1 MASELRKLAGDAEMS
16 RDEMIAANPLEPFL
30 RQRGYDLRQSGNN
43 WRTNACPVTQH
54 QRWHRPVTVDWQK
67 NLWHCNDCKVG
78 GTVIDWVMHEKNVTA
93 AEAMRE
99 LAGGLKVSEPVA
111 RFVNTSPSQ
120 LGKAS
125 AAKHNVTFDWSRN
138 CVAPL
143 TPKELIRLGNE
154 RWYSRQFCTWLYEK
168 KYVGLVHGDFAFPVR
183 DDGNILAAHYRVK
196 AKQVGE
202 KDDWFYFPTGI
213 GARPFVIGD
222 LTKAKQVHI
231 GESQW
236 DMLALADRTDLYLNQ
251 TQAFIATRGAGN
263 AALCNGL
270 IPEGVSV
277 LAWPQNDEA
286 GKRWLDDLSTKVPV
300 QVARAMVPEQFKDVN
315 EWTKAGASA
324 EDIYAAIF
332 RNELVEKPGIAE
344 RFSET
349 ETDGANREEPIEA
362 AEPFP
367 LHCLPPLIEAMAK
380 QVCATE
386 RVPESLVGCCALG
399 ISSASIGAGLAVQS
413 ASNRVTHGNIY
424 LLASAESGSGKS
436 ETFRHMAKPFQQFEM
451 DRIKRWKELDRP
463 DAVAKREL
471 LEVDIKQ
478 CKKQYAK
485 KHDVSIGEEVK
496 KFELEMEELQK
507 RLDPPTLSCEDVT
520 TEKLADL
527 LSKNAEQLASLSPDA
542 LSTVNILL
550 GRYNKLDRT
559 DEGLYLKAYSGD
571 PCVIHRM
578 SRDPIS
584 LETPCLTALWLT
596 QPDKVGSLLDERSL
610 NEGGF
615 IPRILACHTNCEP
628 REIGKNPPSISSSV
642 EKAYAGLIFSLLDT
656 YRLAHERFTIVPT
669 SEALEALND
678 HHDAIVKRRLGE
690 LRDVTSYA
698 ARWNEQAWRIAVCLH
713 AGTHGSRAHEQPV
726 SLETAQRAIALAD
739 WFAAEQLRILNAGR
753 TQRKME
759 RLQTLRELIV
769 QQYNGAAT
777 LRTLQRNN
785 GFEPA
790 ETRELAAKFP
800 EKLVIERHETG
811 GRPSEIVSVSKK

>member
-1 MASELRKLAGDAEMS
+1 M
-16 RDEMIAANPLEPFL
+16 
-30 RQRGYDLRQSGNN
+30 
-43 WRTNACPVTQH
+43 
-54 QRWHRPVTVDWQK
+54 
-67 NLWHCNDCKVG
+67 
-78 GTVIDWVMHEKNVTA
+78 IDWVMHEKNVTA

-99 LAGGLKVSEPVA
+99 LAGGLNGSEPVA
-111 RFVNTSPSQ
+111 RFVKTSPSQ
-120 LGKAS
+120 SGKAP
-125 AAKHNVTFDWSRN
+125 AANHNVTFDWSHN

-154 RWYSRQFCTWLYEK
+154 RWYSRQFCTWLHDN
-168 KYVGLVHGDFAFPVR
+168 KYVGLVHGDFAFPVQ

-251 TQAFIATRGAGN
+251 NHAFIATRGAGN

-300 QVARAMVPEQFKDVN
+300 QVARAIVPEQFKDLN

-332 RNELVEKPGIAE
+332 RNELVEKPEIAE
-344 RFSET
+344 PVSET
-349 ETDGANREEPIEA
+349 KTDGANRDEPNEA

-367 LHCLPPLIEAMAK
+367 LQCLPPLVEAMAK
-380 QVCATE
+380 EVCATE

-399 ISSASIGAGLAVQS
+399 ILSASIGAGLAVQS
-413 ASNRVTHGNIY
+413 ASNRVTRGNIY
-424 LLASAESGSGKS
+424 VLATAESGSGKS

-451 DRIKRWKELDRP
+451 DRIERWKEQDRP
-463 DAVAKREL
+463 DAIAKREL
-471 LEVDIKQ
+471 LEVDIKE

-485 KHDVSIGEEVK
+485 ERDNDIGEEVK
-496 KFELEMEELQK
+496 KFELEMEELEK
-507 RLDPPTLSCEDVT
+507 RLDPPTLSCEDIT

-527 LSKNAEQLASLSPDA
+527 LSKNDEQLASLSPDA
-542 LSTVNILL
+542 LSIVNILL

-559 DEGLYLKAYSGD
+559 DEGLYLKAFSGD
-571 PCVIHRM
+571 PCVVHRM

-584 LETPCLTALWLT
+584 LESPCLTALWLT
-596 QPDKVGSLLDERSL
+596 QPDKLQSLLDERSL
-610 NEGGF
+610 NEGGL

-628 REIGKNPPSISSSV
+628 REIGKNPPSISISV
-642 EKAYAGLIFSLLDT
+642 EKAYAGLIFCLLET
-656 YRLAHERFTIVPT
+656 YRLANERFTIVPT

-678 HHDAIVKRRLGE
+678 HHDAIVKRRRGE

-713 AGTHGSRAHEQPV
+713 AGTHGSQAHEQPV

-753 TQRKME
+753 MQRKFE
-759 RLQTLRELIV
+759 RLQKLKELIV

-777 LRTLQRNN
+777 LRDVAEEQR
-785 GFEPA
+785 F
-790 ETRELAAKFP
+790 
-800 EKLVIERHETG
+800 
-811 GRPSEIVSVSKK
+811 

>member
-1 MASELRKLAGDAEMS
+1 MT
-16 RDEMIAANPLEPFL
+16 RDEMISANPIADFV
-30 RQRGYDLRQSGNN
+30 RSRGHELKRAGENFVTSG
-43 WRTNACPVTQH
+43 CPVTQH
-54 QRWHRPVTVDWQK
+54 KRGHRPVMIYPKTQSWSC
-67 NLWHCNDCKVG
+67 HDCKIG

-99 LAGGLKVSEPVA
+99 LAGGLNGSEPVA
-111 RFVNTSPSQ
+111 RFVKTSPSQ
-120 LGKAS
+120 SGKAL
-125 AAKHNVTFDWSRN
+125 AANHNVTFDWSQN
-138 CVAPL
+138 CAAPI

-154 RWYSRQFCTWLYEK
+154 RWYSRQFCAWLHDR
-168 KYVGLVHGDFAFPVR
+168 KYVGLLHGDFAFPVQ
-183 DDGNILAAHYRVK
+183 DDGNILAAHYRMK
-196 AKQVGE
+196 AKQVRE

-222 LTKAKQVHI
+222 LTKAKQAHI
-231 GESQW
+231 GESPW
-236 DMLALADRTDLYLNQ
+236 DMLALADRTNLYLNQ
-251 TQAFIATRGAGN
+251 NHAFIATRGAGN

-324 EDIYAAIF
+324 EDIYTAIF
-332 RNELVEKPGIAE
+332 RNELVEKPEIAE
-344 RFSET
+344 PVSAT
-349 ETDGANREEPIEA
+349 ETDGANREEPNEA

-399 ISSASIGAGLAVQS
+399 ILSASIGAGLAVQS
-413 ASNRVTHGNIY
+413 ASNRVTRGNIY

-451 DRIKRWKELDRP
+451 DRIKRWKELERP
-463 DAVAKREL
+463 DAIAMREL
-471 LEVDIKQ
+471 LEVDIKE

-485 KHDVSIGEEVK
+485 HHDDDIGEEVK

-507 RLDPPTLSCEDVT
+507 RLDAPTLSCEDVT

-527 LSKNAEQLASLSPDA
+527 LSKNDEQLASLSPDA
-542 LSTVNILL
+542 LSIVNILL

-571 PCVIHRM
+571 PCQVHRM
-578 SRDPIS
+578 SREPIS
-584 LETPCLTALWLT
+584 LESPCLTAVWLT
-596 QPDKVGSLLDERSL
+596 QPDKVQSLLDERSL
-610 NEGGF
+610 NEGGL
-615 IPRILACHTNCEP
+615 IPRILACHTDCEP

-642 EKAYAGLIFSLLDT
+642 EKAYAGLIYSLLTT
-656 YRLAHERFTIVPT
+656 YRLAAERFTIKPT

-678 HHDAIVKRRLGE
+678 HHDAIVRRRRGE

-698 ARWNEQAWRIAVCLH
+698 ARWNEQAWRITVCLH
-713 AGTHGSRAHEQPV
+713 AGTYGSQAHEHPV
-726 SLETAQRAIALAD
+726 ALETAQRAIALAD
-739 WFAAEQLRILNAGR
+739 WFAEEQLRILNTGR
-753 TQRKME
+753 ME
-759 RLQTLRELIV
+759 RKAARFKKLKELII
-769 QQYNGAAT
+769 QCYNGAAT
-777 LRTLQRNN
+777 LRDLDKSNN
-785 GFEPA
+785 FKQDEV
-790 ETRELAAKFP
+790 RELASRFP
-800 EKLVIERHETG
+800 DILVIEKRSTR
-811 GRPSEIVSVSKK
+811 GRPTEIVSITQK